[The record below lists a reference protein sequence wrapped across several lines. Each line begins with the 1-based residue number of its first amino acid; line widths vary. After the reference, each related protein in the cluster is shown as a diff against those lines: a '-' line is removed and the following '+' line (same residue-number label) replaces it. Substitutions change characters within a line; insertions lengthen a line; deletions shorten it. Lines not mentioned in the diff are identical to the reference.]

1 MIAVAIDGPA
11 GAGKSSVARRVAA
24 ELGFLYVDTGALYR
38 SIALHMLRCGVDLSD
53 AAAVTA
59 ELHNIQ
65 LSLVLERGEQRVVL
79 SGEDVSDLIRSQEVS
94 QAASRVA
101 EMAQVRDFL
110 LQLQRDTA
118 RKQNV
123 LMDGRDIG
131 TVVLPDAQ
139 VKIFLTATAQERA
152 LRRFKQLQ
160 ERGEIASFEAILR
173 EIQER
178 DLRDENREIAP
189 LRPAEDAVILDT
201 TGMDL
206 KDVLSKLK
214 KMIMKKLEEIHDWF
228 MECSC
233 CINR

>member
-11 GAGKSSVARRVAA
+11 GAGKSSVARQVAA

-65 LSLVLERGEQRVVL
+65 LSLVLERGEQCVVL

-214 KMIMKKLEEIHDWF
+214 EMIMKKLEEIHD
-228 MECSC
+228 
-233 CINR
+233 

>member
-214 KMIMKKLEEIHDWF
+214 KMIMKKLEEIHD
-228 MECSC
+228 
-233 CINR
+233 